1 MRARGFA
8 VHAPALGEECARGN
22 FIAPTLIEIEAVS
35 DLRREVFGPVLHVLR
50 YPRRQLTQLID
61 DINASGYALTGGVH
75 WRIEGTIDQVVERL
89 AAGNVYVNRNI
100 IGAVVGVQP
109 FGGHSLSG
117 TGPKAGGPL
126 YLKRLRCVAPALWP
140 AIGEPVAAPLA
151 ARLCEWL
158 AGSGREALASRC
170 AALAA
175 QSRLGLAIELPGPV
189 GEQNVYSLRPRG
201 AVLWH
206 AASDEAAIVQVA
218 CALSTGNRALLAG
231 SAAQP
236 LLDALPRAL
245 RGQIGAANASTGVA
259 AALTDCEGEALRDF
273 LLEVSLKSGPIVNVF
288 SLSAARFAAG
298 ENWPLD
304 WLMNEQ
310 TVTINTTAAGG
321 NASLMAIR

>member
-126 YLKRLRCVAPALWP
+126 YLKRLLCVAPALWP
-140 AIGEPVAAPLA
+140 AIGEPVAAPIA
-151 ARLCEWL
+151 TRFCEWL
-158 AGSGREALASRC
+158 AGSGREAL
-170 AALAA
+170 
-175 QSRLGLAIELPGPV
+175 
-189 GEQNVYSLRPRG
+189 
-201 AVLWH
+201 
-206 AASDEAAIVQVA
+206 
-218 CALSTGNRALLAG
+218 RA
-231 SAAQP
+231 
-236 LLDALPRAL
+236 
-245 RGQIGAANASTGVA
+245 
-259 AALTDCEGEALRDF
+259 F
-273 LLEVSLKSGPIVNVF
+273 LLGFSLKGGPSVNVLI
-288 SLSAARFAAG
+288 LSAARFGGG
-298 ENWPLD
+298 EIWPRVC
-304 WLMNEQ
+304 LMKGQ
-310 TVTINTTAAGG
+310 RVTITPPAAGG
-321 NASLMAIR
+321 TASLRAIGCRQPPRQ